1 MCEFQGRGN
10 CERNYRIGGRKM
22 RNRICWLLLLCVA
35 VSFVIVGCKT
45 AHLND
50 NDILSNSQVI
60 TTVQE
65 SLVTSSSLSATTE
78 SIQVKSYSSTTIIAS
93 VKISKKIVET
103 QKRLTTT
110 QTRKGIIETGEYSTK
125 DDVYK
130 YISIY
135 GKLPSN
141 YITKENAEKLGW
153 KSSEG
158 NLWEVT
164 DKMSIGGDFFGN
176 REGLLPAKSS
186 RKYYECDI
194 NYYGGFRGAERIV
207 YSNDG
212 LIYYTANHY
221 ETFQKLG

>member
-1 MCEFQGRGN
+1 
-10 CERNYRIGGRKM
+10 M
-22 RNRICWLLLLCVA
+22 RNRICCLLLLCIVF
-35 VSFVIVGCKT
+35 SFLVVGCKT
-45 AHLND
+45 ANFD
-50 NDILSNSQVI
+50 GNSFLSNSSTYY
-60 TTVQE
+60 TTQE
-65 SLVTSSSLSATTE
+65 RLTSSSSNATTE
-78 SIQVKSYSSTTIIAS
+78 GIQEKSYSSTTIKTT
-93 VKISKKIVET
+93 VKTSKKIDET

-110 QTRKGIIETGEYSTK
+110 EAQKSILETGKYCTK

-158 NLWEVT
+158 NLWRVT

-176 REGLLPAKSS
+176 REGLLPSKSG

-212 LIYYTANHY
+212 LIYYTADHY
-221 ETFQKLG
+221 ETFKLLGNN